1 VLEFEDILRGGN
13 LAEQLNADQL
23 QIIGDQ
29 VHEHYSD
36 DRVSREDWEDGYSKW
51 LDMACQKKT
60 TKNKPFANCA
70 NIKYP
75 LVTQAALAFNA
86 RATPA
91 LIPNSEPVGAAPV
104 GPDPD
109 GQKTAVA
116 RIISA
121 HMNHQLITEMSEWE
135 EEMDG
140 LLMSMSISGMEFK
153 KTYYDNK
160 KKRNVSRHV
169 TPLQLV
175 INYWAVD
182 IESARKTEILKW
194 SKNQLVEKINSGAFV
209 DIAWDD
215 LDDPT
220 NSSDTGAEEDNKD
233 RLGLAPPA
241 RIDSATPYVVLEYHG
256 YYDLDGD
263 GYEEPYIITILEH
276 DHTVLQI
283 TPRFTV
289 DNVEFTESG
298 DVIAITPLESYTKY
312 GFIPNPDGSF
322 YHIGFGH
329 ILYPLNVAVNT
340 AINQTLDNGTLNNTN
355 SGFLGRG
362 AKVKGGMFSMSAGKW
377 LHVNA
382 SGDDLRKSIVPMPK
396 NPVSPAL
403 MNLISFLVESG
414 QKLSSTTDIMS
425 GQAPGQNSKTGVV
438 QAVRDEGQKVFTA
451 IYKRARRSLKS
462 ELDKL
467 FSLNSIVLNS
477 GYQTRIHASSE
488 IFGATADLYGNTQFN
503 IQPSADPNIAIK
515 EQKLQKDMM
524 VMQTI
529 QQVGMGDLSV
539 AVRNLFVTMEVEDVD
554 KLLPQDAQPQQDPKM
569 AIEQMKMQA
578 AQEKLKMEAD
588 MKIADMEL
596 DKNIAM
602 EEIRI
607 KEMKVKV
614 DLLNA
619 SANADVQGAQIDVA
633 VRKIDVENRKVDAMA
648 QKPPPQQGVEQ
659 QEAIADGNNTRDRN
673 I

>member
-1 VLEFEDILRGGN
+1 
-13 LAEQLNADQL
+13 
-23 QIIGDQ
+23 
-29 VHEHYSD
+29 
-36 DRVSREDWEDGYSKW
+36 
-51 LDMACQKKT
+51 
-60 TKNKPFANCA
+60 
-70 NIKYP
+70 
-75 LVTQAALAFNA
+75 
-86 RATPA
+86 
-91 LIPNSEPVGAAPV
+91 
-104 GPDPD
+104 
-109 GQKTAVA
+109 
-116 RIISA
+116 
-121 HMNHQLITEMSEWE
+121 
-135 EEMDG
+135 
-140 LLMSMSISGMEFK
+140 
-153 KTYYDNK
+153 
-160 KKRNVSRHV
+160 
-169 TPLQLV
+169 
-175 INYWAVD
+175 
-182 IESARKTEILKW
+182 
-194 SKNQLVEKINSGAFV
+194 
-209 DIAWDD
+209 
-215 LDDPT
+215 
-220 NSSDTGAEEDNKD
+220 
-233 RLGLAPPA
+233 
-241 RIDSATPYVVLEYHG
+241 
-256 YYDLDGD
+256 
-263 GYEEPYIITILEH
+263 
-276 DHTVLQI
+276 
-283 TPRFTV
+283 
-289 DNVEFTESG
+289 
-298 DVIAITPLESYTKY
+298 
-312 GFIPNPDGSF
+312 
-322 YHIGFGH
+322 
-329 ILYPLNVAVNT
+329 
-340 AINQTLDNGTLNNTN
+340 
-355 SGFLGRG
+355 
-362 AKVKGGMFSMSAGKW
+362 
-377 LHVNA
+377 
-382 SGDDLRKSIVPMPK
+382 MPK

-554 KLLPQDAQPQQDPKM
+554 KLLPQDAQPQQAPKM

-588 MKIADMEL
+588 MKIAAMEL